1 MIKNFLSEEQSN
13 MIDYFIEGKSI
24 SDIAKILNKARSTI
38 YKWLELDQVKTE
50 IEKRKSE
57 IKTQARSKI
66 ASKVGGCIENIVEI
80 AHTSKDLRTK
90 LAANKYIC
98 DQFLGAPGT
107 AKEEKEDIDTKNE
120 IPDINELLAELD
132 QMKNM
137 KA

>member
-1 MIKNFLSEEQSN
+1 MVKIFLNEEQSN

-24 SDIAKILNKARSTI
+24 SDIAKILNKSRSTI

-66 ASKVGGCIENIVEI
+66 ASKVGGCIENIIEI

-98 DQFLGAPGT
+98 DQFLGVPGT
-107 AKEEKEDIDTKNE
+107 AKEEKEEIDTKNE
-120 IPDINELLAELD
+120 ILDIDSLIDEINML
-132 QMKNM
+132 KNM

>member
-1 MIKNFLSEEQSN
+1 MVKNFLNEEQSN

-50 IEKRKSE
+50 IEKRKLE

-66 ASKVGGCIENIVEI
+66 ASKVGGCIENIIEI

-98 DQFLGAPGT
+98 DQFLGVPGT
-107 AKEEKEDIDTKNE
+107 AKEEKEEIDTKNE
-120 IPDINELLAELD
+120 IVDIDSLIDEINML
-132 QMKNM
+132 KNM